1 MAGYSVVDR
10 IENDIAAVETESKA
24 MIMVPLSLLPE
35 EVAAGDVLLEHDG
48 RYAIDKAET
57 TRRREY
63 NRQLFERLRGGG
75 E

>member
-10 IENDIAAVETESKA
+10 IENDIAALETEGKA

-35 EVAAGDVLLEHDG
+35 GVAAGDVLLEHGG
-48 RYAIDKAET
+48 RYTIDKGET
-57 TRRREY
+57 ARRREY
-63 NRQLFERLRGGG
+63 NRRLFERLRGS